1 MPREEGRRMTAAE
14 LMEAAAPLWA
24 RGYTARQI
32 AEMLG
37 ANRERLKSLAK
48 RHRDRFPRRY
58 GRGNA

>member
-1 MPREEGRRMTAAE
+1 MTATE

-32 AEMLG
+32 ADMLG

>member
-1 MPREEGRRMTAAE
+1 MTATE

-32 AEMLG
+32 ATKLG
-37 ANRERLKSLAK
+37 VGRERLKSLAK

-58 GRGNA
+58 GRGDA